1 MSIRGQITP
10 TTNNLWRFLRKPIPI
25 RIYMYLLTTLFIHK
39 ISLTRTLLIFE
50 EALYSQAIHIGVLM
64 HVLDHET
71 TVECH
76 HVRTI
81 LK

>member
-1 MSIRGQITP
+1 
-10 TTNNLWRFLRKPIPI
+10 
-25 RIYMYLLTTLFIHK
+25 MYLLTALFPHI

-64 HVLDHET
+64 QPFDHET

-76 HVRTI
+76 HVGTI